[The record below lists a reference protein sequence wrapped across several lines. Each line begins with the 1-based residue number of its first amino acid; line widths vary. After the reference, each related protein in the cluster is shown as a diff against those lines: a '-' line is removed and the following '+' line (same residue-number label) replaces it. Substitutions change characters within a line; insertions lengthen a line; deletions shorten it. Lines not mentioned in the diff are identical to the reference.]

1 MSESSPSRRV
11 GKYRVLKELGR
22 GSFGITSLAEH
33 VSLGTRVVLKEMI
46 ASAVGDR
53 TVRDR
58 FIQEARIQA
67 KLSAQH
73 QGIAQVTELEE
84 DSTPPYYIVEN
95 CDLGDLATLVEQMG
109 PFTVGHVVWV
119 IRQVADALSCVH
131 QEVWHRDIKPHN
143 LVLANSYRASG
154 EPMLKIIDFGLARLR
169 GVQTADNP
177 MMTKAGQM
185 LGTVLFSAP
194 EQLRNDESLDGRCDL
209 FSLGMTAWFLLEGRP
224 PLRGNSGQI
233 LSERLSSEGYG
244 DALPSTLPPSVRRLL
259 ERLLAKDPAQRP
271 ATAKEVV
278 LEADRC
284 LSELCFV
291 WEPITKRQRMV
302 SIGGRNIPSIYDINL
317 NSGITDDSWGQ
328 SMLATVR
335 SDHRHVQL
343 RVFRQVD
350 AGTFARLSQAA
361 GRIREAQCLYLPQM
375 RVENL
380 DEGVVV
386 EEELLMGSSDIM
398 EVIRETHAQNLPQ
411 AVRLLRAIADACD
424 AVKMVDLPQ
433 FPITLKSVE
442 LTVAARRFRDLIPQG
457 KFQLRLRSDFSIF
470 LPDYQAKSRMSDSEG
485 TLTGT
490 LAGDADSSMLSVPQR
505 FLRIVYWVLAG
516 REPRP
521 TAYWCA
527 ADCDPIRGLN
537 EESNVIIKRYLAASP
552 LPEEYPCGYLL
563 ELICHAQ
570 GVAFPASEES
580 SQITYKGSSVRTA
593 PSTGSSGGIR
603 PPSHAGPQPGSGV
616 VLPEPPPVS
625 LPRHPTPPP
634 LDLNPIRP
642 PELPPIPVKPR
653 PIAAPV
659 VTKQP
664 AAQPA
669 PKPVKA
675 AKVVPLTRPPVQ
687 TVSENRNT
695 PVLAIAISIGVI
707 GVAALIYALVLFV
720 SARPQEVTK
729 PDVIVAPPPTPTPK
743 PDPTPATP
751 KPEPPKEVVK
761 PTPVPVPDPKPV
773 PPPTPPPP
781 PKPTFIKLTSPP
793 QVSNLTVTFGGKRY
807 DPQSKDGS
815 WILAMAPPSENI
827 TIQVAAVGY
836 VSKAI
841 NLPANA
847 TSLELPQLMRN
858 KEVMAFTFTGGDCDY
873 EFAELK
879 WLGAKPD
886 ETGVMQPTMDPIKA
900 PLQDALTRVEVPSGK
915 YQITLSSSKSYIEP
929 RMMGNA
935 ETATDANPYALPKSW
950 HGKAVFNLK
959 TVIKSA
965 EEWKNVINL
974 DLKRSSPNQG
984 VWTSKHDDSPA
995 PDPNVPVFKFK
1006 LLSSGD
1012 VTFSIGPAAGD
1023 AKGVPVS
1030 VKISKK
1036 EGSDGLIKVS
1046 AETEGKSTAPVDTTP
1061 VEGTWFPAP
1070 SSNTK

>member
-53 TVRDR
+53 TVRGR

-84 DSTPPYYIVEN
+84 DSTPPYYIVEH

-119 IRQVADALSCVH
+119 IRQVADALNCVH

-143 LVLANSYRASG
+143 LVLANSFRASG

-169 GVQTADNP
+169 GVQGADNP

-194 EQLRNDESLDGRCDL
+194 EQLRNDETIDGRCDL
-209 FSLGMTAWFLLEGRP
+209 FSLGMTAWFLLEGRS

-233 LSERLSSEGYG
+233 LSERLSSDSYA

-259 ERLLAKDPAQRP
+259 ERLLAKNPDQRP

-278 LEADRC
+278 QEADRC

-291 WEPITKRQRMV
+291 WEPIAKRQRVV

-317 NSGITDDSWGQ
+317 NSAITDDSWGQ

-350 AGTFARLSQAA
+350 PGTFARLSQAA
-361 GRIREAQCLYLPQM
+361 GRIREAQCPHLPQM

-386 EEELLMGSSDIM
+386 EEELLMGASDIM
-398 EVIRETHAQNLPQ
+398 EVIRETHAQSLPQ
-411 AVRLLRAIADACD
+411 AVRLLRAVADACD

-442 LTVAARRFRDLIPQG
+442 LTVAARRFRELIPQG
-457 KFQLRLRSDFSIF
+457 KFQMRLRSDFAIF
-470 LPDYQAKSRMSDSEG
+470 LPNYEAKSRMADSEG
-485 TLTGT
+485 TLNGT
-490 LAGDADSSMLSVPQR
+490 LAGEADSSMFSVPQR

-516 REPRP
+516 REPRT

-527 ADCDPIRGLN
+527 EDCDPIRGLN
-537 EESNVIIKRYLAASP
+537 EESNVIIKRYLAGSP

-570 GVAFPASEES
+570 GVTFPASEES
-580 SQITYKGSSVRTA
+580 SQITYKGSSARVTS
-593 PSTGSSGGIR
+593 STGSSGGIR
-603 PPSHAGPQPGSGV
+603 PPSQVGPRPGSGV
-616 VLPEPPPVS
+616 VTPEPPPV
-625 LPRHPTPPP
+625 LPPRPPTPPP
-634 LDLNPIRP
+634 LDLVRP
-642 PELPPIPVKPR
+642 PELPPIPIKPK
-653 PIAAPV
+653 PVAAPV
-659 VTKQP
+659 VTKPSQP
-664 AAQPA
+664 PAQPA
-669 PKPVKA
+669 PKPVKL
-675 AKVVPLTRPPVQ
+675 AKVVPLPRPPVQ
-687 TVSENRNT
+687 VVSDGRNT
-695 PVLAIAISIGVI
+695 PVLAIAISIGII
-707 GVAALIYALVLFV
+707 GLAALIYALVLFISV
-720 SARPQEVTK
+720 RPQEPKQQEEIVTPPLK
-729 PDVIVAPPPTPTPK
+729 PQ
-743 PDPTPATP
+743 PDPPAAVKP
-751 KPEPPKEVVK
+751 KPEPAKEVVK
-761 PTPVPVPDPKPV
+761 PTPPPEPKPIPVPTP
-773 PPPTPPPP
+773 PPPP

-793 QVSNLTVTFGGKRY
+793 QVSNLLVTLGGKSYR
-807 DPQSKDGS
+807 PEQKEGT
-815 WILAMAPPSENI
+815 WVLPTAPPAETSDF
-827 TIQVAAVGY
+827 QVSAVGY
-836 VSKAI
+836 VDKVL

-847 TSLELPQLMRN
+847 ASMDLPTLERR
-858 KEVMAFTFTGGDCDY
+858 KELIAFAFTGGDCDY

-879 WLGAKPD
+879 WVSDKPD
-886 ETGVMQPTMDPIKA
+886 EPGVIQPPVEPIKVA
-900 PLQDALTRVEVPSGK
+900 LQTPLSQLKAPSGK
-915 YQITLSSSKSYIEP
+915 YQITLSSSKNYIEP
-929 RMMGNA
+929 RLIGSGV
-935 ETATDANPYALPKSW
+935 TASDAKPYALPKSW
-950 HGKAVFNLK
+950 HGKAVFNLR
-959 TVIKSA
+959 TIVKSA
-965 EEWKNVINL
+965 DPWKNVLQL
-974 DLKRSSPNQG
+974 DPRRGSFLG
-984 VWTSKHDDSPA
+984 TWTSVNDDSSDP
-995 PDPNVPVFKFK
+995 PDNVPVFKFK
-1006 LLSSGD
+1006 LSAAGEVS
-1012 VTFSIGPAAGD
+1012 FSIGPAAGD
-1023 AKGVPVS
+1023 LKGKPVA
-1030 VKISKK
+1030 VKLSRIDGMDNRINVTAQAAADSPTALDPAAV
-1036 EGSDGLIKVS
+1036 EGSW
-1046 AETEGKSTAPVDTTP
+1046 TP
-1061 VEGTWFPAP
+1061 AA
-1070 SSNTK
+1070 TK